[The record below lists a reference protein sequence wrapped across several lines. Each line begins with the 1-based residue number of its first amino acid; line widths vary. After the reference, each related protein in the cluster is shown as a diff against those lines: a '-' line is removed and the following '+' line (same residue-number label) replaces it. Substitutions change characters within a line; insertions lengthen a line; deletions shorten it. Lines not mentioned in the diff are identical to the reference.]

1 LRAAIEF
8 ELASRASADQTE
20 PLKFAEF
27 DPNTQNAN
35 PFKPTPKRSSNL
47 RHQISKTQ
55 IYQPFLYKFA
65 AVKPN
70 LNAYLRI
77 YSCFR
82 GIIAKISQRMKNDDK
97 KNYFTR
103 RIYRDD
109 ADGMLH

>member
-1 LRAAIEF
+1 M
-8 ELASRASADQTE
+8 
-20 PLKFAEF
+20 
-27 DPNTQNAN
+27 
-35 PFKPTPKRSSNL
+35 
-47 RHQISKTQ
+47 QIRKTAKNKTQ
-55 IYQPFLYKFA
+55 IYPPFLYKFA

-82 GIIAKISQRMKNDDK
+82 GIIAKISQRMKDDDK

-109 ADGMLH
+109 ADGLLHQLH